1 VFLASK
7 RPNYV
12 ETMAVATVTVL
23 LGLLAL
29 VLPLLSFLAI
39 LLLPLPMVYL
49 IVKRDLNQGL
59 LALVLIAVFIFLA
72 VGGNVSLVLL
82 LLLHIGPPAVVIG
95 LLIKNRVYV
104 GKSVYVLF
112 FWALVVAG
120 INLSYLT
127 ASGLA
132 GFDTAT
138 GEINAVVEQMSE
150 RYMDNGITGDSEQQQ
165 LIHLTEQ
172 IARLVWLFLP
182 GMVIVWSYTATLGTF
197 FIARRLLGG
206 LGYAVPGGSPFSRWC
221 LPWYSIWLVITGL
234 ALTLAGE
241 EFAIAWIGVL
251 GKNILFVSAFIFF
264 VLGISVS
271 VYLFQVWKM
280 ARIVKIIIVV
290 IIVMYL
296 PFVILA
302 LGVVDPVAN
311 VRRLSG
317 DGSKG

>member
-1 VFLASK
+1 MFPADK
-7 RPNYV
+7 YPTYV
-12 ETMAVATVTVL
+12 ETLAVSTVTVL

-29 VLPLLSFLAI
+29 VLPLFFLAI

-59 LALVLIAVFIFLA
+59 LALVLAAVFIFLA
-72 VGGNVSLVLL
+72 VGNVPLVLL

-95 LLIKNRVYV
+95 LLIKNRV
-104 GKSVYVLF
+104 SVEQSIYVLF

-120 INLSYLT
+120 INLSYLS
-127 ASGLA
+127 ASGVS
-132 GFDTAT
+132 GFDNAT
-138 GEINAVVEQMSE
+138 GEINSVVEQMSE
-150 RYMDNGITGDSEQQQ
+150 RYLDGGIIDDSERRQ
-165 LIHLTEQ
+165 LTHLTEQ
-172 IARLVWLFLP
+172 MARLVWLFLP
-182 GMVIVWSYTATLGTF
+182 GSVIVWTYTATLCTF

-206 LGYAVPGGSPFSRWC
+206 LGYTVPGGISFSRWR

-241 EFAIAWIGVL
+241 EFSIAWAGVL

-264 VLGISVS
+264 VLGISVM

-280 ARIVKIIIVV
+280 ARIVKIIIAV

-302 LGVVDPVAN
+302 LGMVDPVAN
-311 VRRLSG
+311 LRRLSG
-317 DGSKG
+317 DGSEGK